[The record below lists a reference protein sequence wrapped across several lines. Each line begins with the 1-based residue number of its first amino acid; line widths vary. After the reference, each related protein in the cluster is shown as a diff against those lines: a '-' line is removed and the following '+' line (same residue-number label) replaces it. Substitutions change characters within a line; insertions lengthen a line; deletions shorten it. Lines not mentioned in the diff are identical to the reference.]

1 MHILLSVCWC
11 AYGAYGL
18 RLCGWT
24 SLHLA
29 ALKGHLS
36 VVERL
41 LEVNANLEA
50 VGMGGWE
57 PRRAATEAQ
66 KVEVL

>member
-1 MHILLSVCWC
+1 M
-11 AYGAYGL
+11 
-18 RLCGWT
+18 
-24 SLHLA
+24 HLA